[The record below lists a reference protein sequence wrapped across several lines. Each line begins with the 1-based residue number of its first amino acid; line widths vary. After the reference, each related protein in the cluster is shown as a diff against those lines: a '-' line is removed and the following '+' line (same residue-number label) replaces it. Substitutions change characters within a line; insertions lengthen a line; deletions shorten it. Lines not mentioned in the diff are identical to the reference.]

1 MTIEEPHASSRKFTI
16 AITIDDAG
24 DQTRAIARMHWHDR
38 NLAGVGGTRPSEIF
52 PDRLSETLSVSR
64 ALSDLVAQLDTNRT
78 NPFTGP
84 VSQPT
89 PTP

>member
-1 MTIEEPHASSRKFTI
+1 MTIEEPRMSSRKCTI
-16 AITIDDAG
+16 AITIDEAG

-38 NLAGVGGTRPSEIF
+38 NLAGVGSTRPSEIF

-64 ALSDLVAQLDTNRT
+64 ALSGLVAQLDTDHASS
-78 NPFTGP
+78 FAAL